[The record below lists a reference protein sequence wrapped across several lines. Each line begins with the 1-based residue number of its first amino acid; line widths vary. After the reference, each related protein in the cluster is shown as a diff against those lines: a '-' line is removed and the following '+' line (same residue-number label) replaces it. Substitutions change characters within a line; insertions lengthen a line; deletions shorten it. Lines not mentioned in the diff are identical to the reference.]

1 MDYPYAVY
9 NNSYSK
15 YSDISIDSEDS
26 EDREYEIN
34 LLDTNKK
41 SKDGCVGFFWEVVW
55 WIKQKLKQMR
65 L

>member
-1 MDYPYAVY
+1 MDYPYSDSIY

-15 YSDISIDSEDS
+15 YSDISIDSEDG
-26 EDREYEIN
+26 EYEIN
-34 LLDTNKK
+34 LLDTNTK